1 MARSK
6 NGVKFNIKGFE
17 TLRKQP
23 KVRAVLKDMAD
34 DVQRDASE
42 NGRVDGYMV
51 TELLLEDPRGA
62 VSVMATGHARRHNNK
77 TFALIKALDAAR
89 RGTV

>member
-1 MARSK
+1 MARGK
-6 NGVKFNIKGFE
+6 NGVKFNMKGFE
-17 TLRKQP
+17 DLRKQP
-23 KVRAVLKDMAD
+23 KVRAFLKDLGEE
-34 DVQRDASE
+34 VQRDASE
-42 NGRVDGYMV
+42 NGRVDGYIL

-89 RGTV
+89 KG